1 MPWRSSPLPPNTL
14 VSIRP
19 SMLSSSST
27 AWSAGSSGREPGF
40 PDVAAVPIDGRN
52 NDVPLVHIDA
62 GMQHGLL
69 LRRVA

>member
-1 MPWRSSPLPPNTL
+1 
-14 VSIRP
+14 
-19 SMLSSSST
+19 MLSSSST

-52 NDVPLVHIDA
+52 NDVPLVEIDA